1 MINLCNKG
9 IEKYFPWIHA
19 FGFFALFAMQMTQY
33 YYCNF
38 YAIWFPN
45 RYASL
50 AAGFTVL
57 YYMIRRFRDG
67 KEVQILSIYAVWVL
81 LTRIISGYLLDE
93 EDLLLSVGMFIC
105 VFSFALAYQFDYKK
119 RQMLLNVFTIVFIG
133 IITFVSAVGIYAA
146 LIQKP
151 VDIKFFGKTLDAATF
166 QEEGGVMRLRIADAH
181 PNTSACWAFMC
192 LFILINRLVATKS
205 KLLKAIIIIAAVI
218 DYLAMALTN
227 CRTIFACFSICAAV
241 LVYLLISGKLPTGKT
256 SIKVIC
262 FVLSVVII
270 VPIAYKSVDLSLKG
284 LNYLSLNT
292 VPEGTVVE
300 DNTLYENSRE
310 VIGEESTLKPRILIW
325 KSAINTIRQQP
336 ERLLIGSSVAR
347 LGEVSDVS
355 EGINFHVYHYH
366 NMFVNVLMLTG
377 IPGLVAV
384 IVFLFVL
391 VKKILILLFSSKKE
405 TALAEKTLT
414 IPLIGFIGYGATL
427 EVLLFTETDIRA
439 FAFFFIAGIMLADY
453 RDLEIGK

>member
-1 MINLCNKG
+1 MENLTTEKNVNK
-9 IEKYFPWIHA
+9 YWPRIHA

-33 YYCNF
+33 YYCSF
-38 YAIWFPN
+38 YAVWFPN
-45 RYASL
+45 RYAAL
-50 AAGFTVL
+50 AVGFTVL

-119 RQMLLNVFTIVFIG
+119 RQLLLNVFTIVFIG

-151 VDIKFFGKTLDAATF
+151 VDIEFFGKTLDAATF

-192 LFILINRLVATKS
+192 VFILINRLVATKS

-227 CRTIFACFSICAAV
+227 CRTIYACFSICSAV

-262 FVLSVVII
+262 FILSVVII
-270 VPIAYKSVDLSLKG
+270 ALFHTKTQDI
-284 LNYLSLNT
+284 NM
-292 VPEGTVVE
+292 
-300 DNTLYENSRE
+300 
-310 VIGEESTLKPRILIW
+310 EEC
-325 KSAINTIRQQP
+325 N
-336 ERLLIGSSVAR
+336 
-347 LGEVSDVS
+347 
-355 EGINFHVYHYH
+355 
-366 NMFVNVLMLTG
+366 
-377 IPGLVAV
+377 
-384 IVFLFVL
+384 
-391 VKKILILLFSSKKE
+391 
-405 TALAEKTLT
+405 
-414 IPLIGFIGYGATL
+414 
-427 EVLLFTETDIRA
+427 
-439 FAFFFIAGIMLADY
+439 
-453 RDLEIGK
+453 